1 MPSRKRT
8 ASAFEASRLAVLAA
22 GGDDD
27 AFAAYATE
35 LLASGDRLARE
46 AAVAALVEHPA
57 AEARRAMI
65 ALFDELS
72 AGGLKAD
79 QGAGMRT
86 GIMRYLRRVGDTRD
100 EAIALRACATSENAF
115 GHDSARLLRAEG
127 LKWLAE
133 WSPDLFPFIAA
144 EHLDDAPD
152 EGLGDDEPANTAFQ
166 LLANGEDYL
175 ALYQWLMSHPGSSRV
190 PVVFALLTGAP
201 PAIVRRFVE
210 RAVAD
215 AIAAEDEP
223 LCTLLAES
231 IVEREIESAYP
242 ALASMLAAR
251 KVSRE
256 LYTYIAVLMAGT
268 NRAPLLAILEQ
279 ELHNGRQREAVVA
292 ALRIRTT
299 PEQEAILKRWDER

>member
-1 MPSRKRT
+1 M
-8 ASAFEASRLAVLAA
+8 LAA
-22 GGDDD
+22 GGNEQ
-27 AFAAYATE
+27 AFVAHATE
-35 LLASGDRLARE
+35 LLDSGDRLARE
-46 AAVAALVEHPA
+46 AAVEALVEHPA
-57 AEARRAMI
+57 PAARRAMLS
-65 ALFDELS
+65 LFDELS

-79 QGAGMRT
+79 QSAGMRT
-86 GIMRYLRRVGDTRD
+86 GILRYLRRFGDARD
-100 EAIALRACATSENAF
+100 EAIALRACATVERAF

-133 WSPDLFPFIAA
+133 WSPDLFPYVAV

-190 PVVFALLTGAP
+190 PAVFALLSGAP

-215 AIAAEDEP
+215 AVAAEDEP

-242 ALASMLAAR
+242 AVASMLSAR
-251 KVSRE
+251 KLSRE
-256 LYTYIAVLMAGT
+256 LYSYIAVLLAAT
-268 NRAPLLAILEQ
+268 NRPPLLAILEH

-299 PEQEAILKRWDER
+299 PEQEAILRRWDER